1 MRVLVLADDLIW
13 STRLIAQV
21 QAAGADAAPV
31 RTLAAL
37 NQALP
42 AADAVIVDLTAR
54 AYDGVVAVRK
64 AADAG
69 RRVLAV
75 GQHDDAELRR
85 RGARRRCGARSIPT
99 GSCSRTARRRSR
111 RGSAPLRTARRL
123 ADDRRHATDDPAGP
137 LPRTTRARGPGNVG
151 RGLRRAP
158 RRRGPGPPLPD
169 GLRGAAAGAA
179 HDARHRPGRRPDPA
193 RRPAARGA
201 GARAPAAGP
210 TSRS

>member
-85 RGARRRCGARSIPT
+85 RA
-99 GSCSRTARRRSR
+99 
-111 RGSAPLRTARRL
+111 L
-123 ADDRRHATDDPAGP
+123 
-137 LPRTTRARGPGNVG
+137 
-151 RGLRRAP
+151 
-158 RRRGPGPPLPD
+158 
-169 GLRGAAAGAA
+169 AAGAEKV
-179 HDARHRPGRRPDPA
+179 HPYRRLFEDGQQVLATWLEGASPRTEI
-193 RRPAARGA
+193 RR
-201 GARAPAAGP
+201 
-210 TSRS
+210 